1 MQLQFLKFNTI
12 MKKILFCFLFISC
25 FLAISK
31 SQAQGF
37 TNCVYNVEKGRWEKP
52 GGLGEP
58 CTNTIITS
66 VPFLRITPDARA
78 GAMGDAGIATS
89 PDANAIHFNSSKLA
103 FVDRDLS
110 LSATYTPWLRAL
122 GLNDVYMA
130 YLAGYKQVDKLST
143 IGFGLRYFSLGQI
156 SYTTDTGQ
164 SNGTGKP
171 NEFEISAA
179 YARKLSENF
188 SLSLGGKFIFSNL
201 AAGQRVGAV
210 EINPGTAGAVDFG
223 LTYKKDIELS
233 GNQTDLTIGAA
244 ITNLGTKISYT
255 NSANKDFIPT
265 NLGVGAAWEFQLDE
279 YNSFTVTAD
288 LNKLLV
294 PTPCISSNDP
304 NVPSCDEDQD
314 GILDYKQKS
323 VVGGLLG
330 SFSDAQGGAGEEF
343 REINYSIG
351 MEYWYDK
358 QFAVRAG
365 YYTEAQTKGNR
376 QYFTVGLG
384 LKYNVFGLNFS
395 YLVPTTNQRNPL
407 DNTLRFSLIFDFEAF
422 DDE

>member
-1 MQLQFLKFNTI
+1 MKSKKIMKRLIFCAVTLFSFLATTSAQFDCVFNTTTG
-12 MKKILFCFLFISC
+12 
-25 FLAISK
+25 
-31 SQAQGF
+31 QW
-37 TNCVYNVEKGRWEKP
+37 VKP
-52 GGLGEP
+52 GTTDVP

-66 VPFLRITPDARA
+66 VPFLRITPDARS
-78 GAMGDAGIATS
+78 GAMGDAGIAIS
-89 PDANAIHFNSSKLA
+89 PDANAIHFNASKLA
-103 FVDRDLS
+103 FAEKDLS
-110 LSATYTPWLRAL
+110 ISATYTPWLRAL

-130 YLAGYKQVDKLST
+130 YLSGYKQIDDRQSL
-143 IGFGLRYFSLGQI
+143 GFGLRYFSLGQI
-156 SYTTDTGQ
+156 SYTNDSGQ
-164 SNGTGKP
+164 SNGEGNP

-179 YARKLSENF
+179 YARKLSDNF
-188 SLSLGGKFIFSNL
+188 SVSVGGKFIYSNL
-201 AAGQRVGAV
+201 AAGQRVGVV

-223 LTYKKDIELS
+223 VTYKKDIELS
-233 GNQTDLTIGAA
+233 GNETNLTIGGA

-265 NLGVGAAWEFQLDE
+265 NLGIGAAWEFQFDE
-279 YNSFTVTAD
+279 YNSFTITTD
-288 LNKLLV
+288 INKLLV
-294 PTPCISSNDP
+294 PTPCLGSNDP
-304 NVPSCDEDQD
+304 STPDCDVDQNN
-314 GILDYKQKS
+314 IPDYKEKS

-330 SFSDAQGGAGEEF
+330 SFGDAPGGFSEEV
-343 REINYSIG
+343 RELMYSVG

-376 QYFTVGLG
+376 QFFTVGLG

-422 DDE
+422 EGE